1 MTARASPSDLRRD
14 LDQASVPRRSAPQT
28 DEQPAQRAR
37 DKQPDKTRDR
47 ACAIVSKALSFR
59 DPLHGHAHGANDVPL
74 RRRFGGKRK
83 TDAFEGAVVSE
94 STGVRQQSS
103 NWVCGRETRLVPV
116 AHRVPPSRPH
126 SGRVGAPFAESALR
140 SLGIMRHP
148 TATPPLLAEHPA
160 RPFKSLTSRPRS
172 SGFLPV
178 ALPAAGPASRF
189 PQIDLLA

>member
-59 DPLHGHAHGANDVPL
+59 DPLHGTRTVQTTFPYGG
-74 RRRFGGKRK
+74 RFGGKRK
-83 TDAFEGAVVSE
+83 TAFEGAVVSE